1 MTDVTSP
8 RTRQGQ
14 GAQRGGSKG
23 RPLPSGD
30 SLYTP
35 GASDARRRVEQA
47 SAKPLVWLYH
57 QPVWFPPVVV
67 AVLLIIGLAV
77 PGWLG
82 AIALVLVAG
91 FLGWLASLTWP
102 RVSLRGRLLRAAAV
116 IGVLVVAI
124 IQATR

>member
-1 MTDVTSP
+1 MTSP
-8 RTRQGQ
+8 RARQGQ

-35 GASDARRRVEQA
+35 GASDARRRVEQS
-47 SAKPLVWLYH
+47 SARPLAWLYQ
-57 QPVWFPPVVV
+57 QPVWFAPVVV
-67 AVLLIIGLAV
+67 AVLLIVGLAV

-82 AIALVLVAG
+82 AAALVLVAG
-91 FLGWLASLTWP
+91 FLGWLASLSWP
-102 RVSLRGRLLRAAAV
+102 RVGIRGRLLRAAAV
-116 IGVLVVAI
+116 GGVLAVAI